1 MDLVSEGDSH
11 HLDRTVTTVSF
22 RLEGS
27 MDAKELDTFM
37 QVGFLLFKGSGHY
50 W

>member
-1 MDLVSEGDSH
+1 MSEGPSH
-11 HLDRTVTTVSF
+11 HLDRTVTTVTS

-37 QVGFLLFKGSGHY
+37 QVRHLNILTM
-50 W
+50 